1 MTEDRK
7 RLQREWKILLAKQ
20 ASGRLLPD
28 ERQRLNWLEFQ
39 LNQASASNPALG
51 QALAPDPLA
60 TEDDAEIP
68 RDDEGLAALRA
79 PANADQDL
87 LQALEDD
94 VGEDIDDDPEE
105 IATADYNPV
114 SLQKESPP
122 PAEVVVEVEAPVP
135 VPEEPEPPSPISWSA
150 PSKPAHQPPPLPKK
164 KTPLHVKESVATP
177 SLPVLRAAPVPQRG
191 GSGFGIDDED
201 TETDSAQSTA
211 LEDLLGQDDFPDPGS
226 PFSSPQGSED
236 PVLRSATIHYL
247 DGVTRRGMIANFDP
261 QADCIRLIPQ
271 GGSEE
276 IVEEV
281 DTEQLKTIFL
291 MTQQEGG
298 ATTRDGCDARV
309 SLIDGRT
316 LEGLIPDYDPEQ
328 RAFMLY
334 PKVERGNIDCIVVY
348 RRAVMKIN
356 IQDP

>member
-1 MTEDRK
+1 MTGDRK
-7 RLQREWKILLAKQ
+7 ILQREWKILLAKQ
-20 ASGRLLPD
+20 ASGRILPD
-28 ERQRLNWLEFQ
+28 ERQRLKWLEFQ
-39 LNQASASNPALG
+39 LNQASESNPALG
-51 QALAPDPLA
+51 QALAPDPME

-68 RDDEGLAALRA
+68 QDDADLAPTP
-79 PANADQDL
+79 PAYVENDL

-94 VGEDIDDDPEE
+94 LGEEIDDDPESVT
-105 IATADYNPV
+105 TANYSPV
-114 SLQKESPP
+114 SLQKEFSP
-122 PAEVVVEVEAPVP
+122 PAEVVVEVEAP
-135 VPEEPEPPSPISWSA
+135 E

-164 KTPLHVKESVATP
+164 KTPLHVKEPAATS

-191 GSGFGIDDED
+191 GSGFSVDDED
-201 TETDSAQSTA
+201 TQTDSAQSTA

-291 MTQQEGG
+291 MTQQEGM